1 MSRERADLSY
11 RRSPAHGQRD
21 GTRWRRGRDSNPRE
35 AYAPTRFPVV
45 PVRPLRHLS
54 AVMRPG
60 NKSRRESVVAAALS
74 SSGGESVVRTSALLP
89 VVLGLDGPLSHGSS
103 HGIGSVG
110 LPSERGRAHYP
121 LGTMG
126 PIYTLRDALSLA
138 AVLRGSHD
146 CNVSAGLRGAPRQ
159 RGSSA
164 GP

>member
-1 MSRERADLSY
+1 MLAMVLE
-11 RRSPAHGQRD
+11 
-21 GTRWRRGRDSNPRE
+21 WRRGRDSNPRE
-35 AYAPTRFPVV
+35 ACAPTRFPVV

-60 NKSRRESVVAAALS
+60 NKSRRESVLAAASS
-74 SSGGESVVRTSALLP
+74 SSGGESVVRTKAHLP

-103 HGIGSVG
+103 HAIGSVG

-138 AVLRGSHD
+138 VVLRGPTAAMERWAAG
-146 CNVSAGLRGAPRQ
+146 CAASARGARQ
-159 RGSSA
+159 GHEAGSLAAGSA
-164 GP
+164 MPI